1 MNFKKA
7 LGLTLLIITFFL
19 SCSNDDDSSDNEST
33 IYQEGNI
40 TITLKKVEDGRCP
53 TNINCVWS
61 GNAEVKMTIANGDEA
76 MDFTLNTAGYI
87 NEGLNFPTSASI
99 FDLHIELIA
108 LQPYP
113 EEGVPLSLE
122 DYTVSIQVN

>member
-1 MNFKKA
+1 MNFNKA
-7 LGLTLLIITFFL
+7 LGFTLLIAIFFL
-19 SCSNDDDSSDNEST
+19 SCSTDDGSSDNESV

-40 TITLKKVEDGRCP
+40 TITLKNIDDDRCP
-53 TNINCVWS
+53 TNINCVWA
-61 GNAEVKMTIANGDEA
+61 GNAEVKMTITNEDET
-76 MDFTLNTAGYI
+76 MDFGLNTAGFI
-87 NEGLNFPTSASI
+87 NNELNFPTSASI

-108 LQPYP
+108 LQPLP

>member
-1 MNFKKA
+1 MNFNKA
-7 LGLTLLIITFFL
+7 IGITLLIITFFF
-19 SCSNDDDSSDNEST
+19 SCSNDDDSSGNESI

-40 TITLKKVEDGRCP
+40 TITLKKIDDGRCP
-53 TNINCVWS
+53 SNINCVWG
-61 GNAEVKMTIANGDEA
+61 GNAEVKMTIANEDES

-113 EEGVPLSLE
+113 EETVPLPLE